1 MIGNP
6 DDAIEEA
13 IARGDFDDLPG
24 AGKPL
29 NLPSHHDPDWW
40 IRQRLEDDD
49 IDRDALLPVVML
61 LRREHDELPAVLAEL
76 RDEQQ
81 VRELLEDYN
90 RRVQDDRLRHP
101 MARMLAPTV
110 DVEVRLAQWR
120 ALERERTVEPVVE
133 RHDASRSGPRMGRSV
148 TLDGEGRLQRRRRWW
163 RRRGRERG

>member
-1 MIGNP
+1 MHAERAEGAAMVIGDP
-6 DDAIEEA
+6 DDAIEAA
-13 IARGDFDDLPG
+13 IARGEFDDLPG

-29 NLPSHHDPDWW
+29 RLPSRHDPDWW
-40 IRQRLEDDD
+40 IRQRLEGDD

-61 LRREHDELPAVLAEL
+61 LRREHDELPEVLAEL

-110 DVEVRLAQWR
+110 DVEARLEQWR
-120 ALERERTVEPVVE
+120 ALERERAVEPVVQTAAA
-133 RHDASRSGPRMGRSV
+133 R
-148 TLDGEGRLQRRRRWW
+148 EGRRRRWW
-163 RRRGRERG
+163 RRARD

>member
-1 MIGNP
+1 MHAECAEGAAIVIGDP
-6 DDAIEEA
+6 DDAIEAA
-13 IARGDFDDLPG
+13 IARGEFDDLPG

-29 NLPSHHDPDWW
+29 RLPSRHDPDWW

-61 LRREHDELPAVLAEL
+61 LRREHDELPEVLAEL

-110 DVEVRLAQWR
+110 DVEARLEQWR
-120 ALERERTVEPVVE
+120 APERDRAVEPVVQTAAA
-133 RHDASRSGPRMGRSV
+133 R
-148 TLDGEGRLQRRRRWW
+148 EGRRRRWW
-163 RRRGRERG
+163 RRARD

>member
-1 MIGNP
+1 MHAECAEGAAIVIGDP
-6 DDAIEEA
+6 DDAIEAA
-13 IARGDFDDLPG
+13 IARGEFDDLPG

-29 NLPSHHDPDWW
+29 RLPSRHDPDWW

-61 LRREHDELPAVLAEL
+61 LRREHDELPEVLAEL

-110 DVEVRLAQWR
+110 DVETRLEQWR
-120 ALERERTVEPVVE
+120 ALERERAVEPVVQTAAA
-133 RHDASRSGPRMGRSV
+133 R
-148 TLDGEGRLQRRRRWW
+148 EGRRRRWW
-163 RRRGRERG
+163 RRARD

>member
-1 MIGNP
+1 MHAECAEGAAIVIGDP
-6 DDAIEEA
+6 DDAIEAA
-13 IARGDFDDLPG
+13 IARGEFDDLPG

-29 NLPSHHDPDWW
+29 RLPSRHDPDWW

-61 LRREHDELPAVLAEL
+61 LRREHDELGSVLAEL
-76 RDEQQ
+76 HSEQQ

-110 DVEVRLAQWR
+110 DVEARLEQWR
-120 ALERERTVEPVVE
+120 ALERERAVEPVVQTAAT
-133 RHDASRSGPRMGRSV
+133 R
-148 TLDGEGRLQRRRRWW
+148 EGRRRRWW
-163 RRRGRERG
+163 RRAWD

>member
-1 MIGNP
+1 MHAECAEGAAIVIGDP
-6 DDAIEEA
+6 DDAIEAA
-13 IARGDFDDLPG
+13 IARGEFDDLPG

-29 NLPSHHDPDWW
+29 RLPSRHDPDWW

-61 LRREHDELPAVLAEL
+61 LRREHDELPEVLAEL

-110 DVEVRLAQWR
+110 DVEARLEQWR
-120 ALERERTVEPVVE
+120 ALERERAVE
-133 RHDASRSGPRMGRSV
+133 RVVQTAAAR
-148 TLDGEGRLQRRRRWW
+148 EGRRRRWW
-163 RRRGRERG
+163 RRARD